1 MELIVVTLLC
11 IVIVVALLKG
21 VNITIKYEAASVPE
35 VKDTLYDKDGEA
47 KEEIEDYLD
56 GFLREI
62 HDLMEDD
69 IKG

>member
-1 MELIVVTLLC
+1 MELIVVVLLC

-21 VNITIKYEAASVPE
+21 VNITIKYEAAPVLE

-69 IKG
+69 TKG

>member
-21 VNITIKYEAASVPE
+21 VNITIKYPAPPMPE
-35 VKDTLYDKDGEA
+35 MKDTLYDQEGEA
-47 KEEIEDYLD
+47 KEELIDYLD
-56 GFLREI
+56 GFLKEI

-69 IKG
+69 VKG

>member
-21 VNITIKYEAASVPE
+21 VNITIKYEAAPVPE